1 MKRKGFTL
9 IEVAIVLVI
18 LGLIIGLG
26 IPMLRML
33 VKQNKLTQDRTLVK
47 EAKEALIGYAFAH
60 GGFPAPVNKNGYRTL
75 PASKLG
81 VPSRDA
87 EGQSIIYDV
96 NDTLTDDATGGNLT
110 TFCNNVKSAISSN
123 QKPQI
128 QYSDGTKKSVAFVVI
143 SRGSNYKLD
152 DLNNNAA
159 KSTGGTRI
167 YDSDDH
173 PYSKDYDD
181 IVVSYSLEE
190 LNKWC
195 LQNSGGS
202 SGGVSGGGGSSTSG
216 LGGFVSNLANFLNK
230 YANANRA
237 PDSVDVNL
245 PAGYSYSKQGKRKS
259 VIEYS
264 YNGKTY
270 RAKIFWKKSG
280 GIKKVN
286 IKVK

>member
-152 DLNNNAA
+152 DLNSNAA
-159 KSTGGTRI
+159 KWTNGTRI

-181 IVVSYSLEE
+181 IVVSYSLGE
-190 LNKWC
+190 LNNWC
-195 LQNSGGS
+195 LQNIGESS
-202 SGGVSGGGGSSTSG
+202 SGG

-230 YANANRA
+230 YANANKA
-237 PDSVDVNL
+237 PDSGDVNL
-245 PAGYSYSKQGKRKS
+245 PSGYSYSKQGKRRA

-264 YNGKTY
+264 DNGKTY
-270 RAKIFWKKSG
+270 EATVSWKISG
-280 GIKKVN
+280 GINEVD
-286 IKVK
+286 IKVR